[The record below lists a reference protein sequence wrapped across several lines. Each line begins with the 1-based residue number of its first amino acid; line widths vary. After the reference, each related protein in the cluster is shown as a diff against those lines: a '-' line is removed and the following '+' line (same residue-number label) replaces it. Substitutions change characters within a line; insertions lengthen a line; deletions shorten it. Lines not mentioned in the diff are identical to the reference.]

1 MVHVITTIERGGA
14 ENAILALSKIQVKN
28 GYEVTVVPL
37 KGKFELKEALEAGG
51 VKIDTSLA
59 NRSFLN
65 QIFMVRNKF
74 LDNSL
79 FHAHLPRAE
88 LLMRLSKSRHGFY
101 VTRHNTEAFFPKS
114 SAFISRLLS
123 RLVLQKTL
131 GVVSISMAVKSF
143 LLNTKE
149 MSPRTRNTVIY
160 YGYTPRFKNSQVA
173 QPAFRMDGSKIK
185 LGTVGRLAPQKNLGL
200 LVEFANQLKLSG
212 INFHI
217 SVVGEGPDRS
227 FLEDRVLAYRLNH
240 EVQFL
245 GKVSEVSHF
254 LSSLDFFVF
263 TSNYEGLGLVL
274 LEAMDADLPIIAP
287 RNSAIPEVIGENHP
301 GLFESGNLHSLL
313 NTFRAMLS
321 SQSMQEEALK
331 CQLLKLSSFDMESY
345 FRGHHDFYTAVRYS
359 PSR

>member
-14 ENAILALSKIQVKN
+14 ENAVLALSKIQVKN

-37 KGKFELKEALEAGG
+37 KGKFELKEALEASG
-51 VKIDTSLA
+51 VNIDTSIA
-59 NRSFLN
+59 ERSFMN
-65 QIFMVRNKF
+65 QIFLMRNKF

-123 RLVLQKTL
+123 RLVLQKSL
-131 GVVSISMAVKSF
+131 GVISISKAVKRF
-143 LLNTKE
+143 LLTTKE

-160 YGYTPRFKNSQVA
+160 YGYTPRIKQTEVA
-173 QPAFRMDGSKIK
+173 QPVFRRNGSKIK
-185 LGTVGRLAPQKNLGL
+185 LGTIGRLVPQKNLGL
-200 LVEFANQLKLSG
+200 LLEFANLLKVSG
-212 INFHI
+212 INFQI

-227 FLEDRVLAYRLNH
+227 LLENRLLTYRLNH

-245 GKVSEVSHF
+245 GKVSDVSRF

-274 LEAMDADLPIIAP
+274 LEAMDAGLPIIAP

-301 GLFESGNLHSLL
+301 GLFESGNLLSLSD
-313 NTFRAMLS
+313 TFMAMLS
-321 SQSMQEEALK
+321 SQSMQEKALEI
-331 CQLLKLSSFDMESY
+331 QSLKLSSFDMEIC
-345 FRGHHDFYTAVRYS
+345 FRSHHDFYATDVYS
-359 PSR
+359 LSQ